1 MSPETVVTLLVGLAA
16 LASSA
21 GLVTGRAARPVATA
35 SVLLLAAALLVGWS
49 DDASH
54 DLDRGVAVLTD
65 VLAGVLAVAGG
76 GLVTTQVF
84 SLVEERDEVRHAGTV
99 LRGGAWIGALERLGV
114 FVALVAG
121 WAPGLAIVLAVKG
134 LGRYPELRSQDD
146 TGVAE
151 RFIIGTFTSVLWAV
165 ACAGVAVLAP

>member
-1 MSPETVVTLLVGLAA
+1 MSQETVVTILVAVAA
-16 LASSA
+16 AAAVA
-21 GLVTGRAARPVATA
+21 GLLTGRAARLVTGA
-35 SVLLLAAALLVGWS
+35 SLALLAVALLVGWS
-49 DDASH
+49 SETTPH
-54 DLDRGVAVLTD
+54 LDKTVT
-65 VLAGVLAVAGG
+65 VLAAVLAVAGG

-84 SLVEERDEVRHAGTV
+84 SFVEDPERVSSAGAI

-114 FVALVAG
+114 YVALVVG

-134 LGRYPELRSQDD
+134 LGRYPELRNQDD

-165 ACAGVAVLAP
+165 ACAGVAVLTP

>member
-1 MSPETVVTLLVGLAA
+1 MSQETVVTILVAAAA
-16 LASSA
+16 LASTV
-21 GLVTGRAARPVATA
+21 GLVTGRAARVVTGA
-35 SVLLLAAALLVGWS
+35 SLALLAVALLVGWS
-49 DDASH
+49 SGGVH
-54 DLDRGVAVLTD
+54 DLDKGVT

-76 GLVTTQVF
+76 GLLTSQVF
-84 SLVEERDEVRHAGTV
+84 SFVEDPERVDRAGAV

-114 FVALVAG
+114 YVALVAG

-134 LGRYPELRSQDD
+134 LGRYPELRHGED

-165 ACAGVAVLAP
+165 ACAGVAVLTP